1 MLAPMFEEVVALDLT
16 EQMLKKAKVFIKQNG
31 HENVSFGRKCRE
43 FTICRPF
50 LIQLHAGLRPSFYE
64 SGSIYL

>member
-16 EQMLKKAKVFIKQNG
+16 EQMLEKAKVFIKQNG
-31 HENVSFGRKCRE
+31 HENVSFVGKCRE

-50 LIQLHAGLRPSFYE
+50 F
-64 SGSIYL
+64 